1 VARFFVYT
9 AELAKITAFS
19 GGRTMPVYDDI
30 GRGYDTTRK
39 SAPYIA
45 RRLASLQEGRDLN

>member
-1 VARFFVYT
+1 MARFFVYT